1 MSDMKL
7 ENKTAYQK
15 TKKQNCLPEN
25 EKIRD
30 TKSKEYT
37 NLYSCMVPVIAK

>member
-1 MSDMKL
+1 MK
-7 ENKTAYQK
+7 NKTAYQK

-25 EKIRD
+25 KKIRD

-37 NLYSCMVPVIAK
+37 NLYLCMVLVIAK